1 MTTTQLTNEYPK
13 KEITIITNVKT
24 GSLISDNTAEI
35 HFRDFKGY
43 LDTVQH
49 IVLTGSR
56 NAWHEVKN
64 EFLYDTLMANIK
76 ETYKDSFGRKMK
88 VKVLS

>member
-1 MTTTQLTNEYPK
+1 VSNKNKGGLKAPTKINIMSTFS
-13 KEITIITNVKT
+13 IT
-24 GSLISDNTAEI
+24 
-35 HFRDFKGY
+35 F
-43 LDTVQH
+43 
-49 IVLTGSR
+49 
-56 NAWHEVKN
+56 KN